1 MTKTRPLSRLPA
13 LLALLALAAP
23 VRAEQWTRLAGQCSG
38 ITGPRAVVIEDRAR
52 WQALWKEHM
61 GEKESPAP
69 EVDFAKEAVIAVFA
83 GQQRTGG
90 YSIDI
95 ELQKESASGL
105 RALYRVRP
113 PKPDGFRL
121 MMITQ
126 PFVLLKVSRPSAG
139 AVVLMRASSE
149 GPAFAEGPREEL
161 RQLRV
166 RLADI
171 QKAASVPAGL
181 FD

>member
-61 GEKESPAP
+61 GETESPAP

-95 ELQKESASGL
+95 ELQKDSSSGL

-113 PKPDGFRL
+113 PKPDSFRL

-126 PFVLLKVSRPSAG
+126 PFVLLKVARPSG
-139 AVVLMRASSE
+139 AVVLKKAS
-149 GPAFAEGPREEL
+149 AEGPVFADWPREE
-161 RQLRV
+161 RQGLKA
-166 RLADI
+166 RLDDI
-171 QKAASVPAGL
+171 RKAVSVPGGPS